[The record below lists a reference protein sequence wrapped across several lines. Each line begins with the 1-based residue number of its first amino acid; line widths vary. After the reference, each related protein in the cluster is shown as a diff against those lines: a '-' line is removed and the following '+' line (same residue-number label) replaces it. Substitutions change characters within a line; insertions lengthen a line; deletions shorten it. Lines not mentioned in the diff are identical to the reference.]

1 LIPAKGIPMFPG
13 SPSAAVGPRSA
24 ISSLARRPKQK
35 VLILMSDTGGGH
47 RASAQA
53 LAEVLA

>member
-35 VLILMSDTGGGH
+35 VLILMSDTGGH